1 MRKWGK
7 KPDKKVRNQ
16 KSKPA
21 QNAETT
27 EDYRK
32 KKKSADRLFKRNKLK
47 KALKNRGK
55 DDKILSKAKLKRP
68 KGYNIVKTVI
78 IIALFLVV
86 ISWINAGNANRKAS
100 DAQEQ
105 YQKLASQIDTTNK
118 GNPATQVGA
127 EEYAKDFIQKY
138 YKYDKGKDRDK
149 WLESLSEYVD
159 SSTLDD
165 NSFKPENIEGSIS
178 VKDVKINDVES
189 AEKNQ
194 AKIYFTVT
202 LDKKTVEEKTVKQ
215 KIKGKK
221 GKKDK
226 EITKTV
232 QEDKHEDIKFNRYI
246 KVYGDDKGYK
256 LVTLPLPYEQKS
268 NADVQMTLDTENGR
282 DVTTEYPDVKDYITS
297 FMKVY
302 ALDDRDNAQT
312 YFYNKSDTQLLNNNV
327 EIKNVEEVKVYQENK
342 QDELKVIA
350 TVQMEEKD
358 SGLTSRNKF
367 EIKLKKL
374 DGNKYNVIK
383 VSEPQYTKK

>member
-7 KPDKKVRNQ
+7 QSDKKVKKQ

-21 QNAETT
+21 QNEETT

-68 KGYNIVKTVI
+68 KGYNVVKAVI

-86 ISWINAGNANRKAS
+86 VSWINAGNANRKAS
-100 DAQEQ
+100 DAREQ

-118 GNPATQVGA
+118 GNPSTQIGA
-127 EEYAKDFIQKY
+127 QEYAKDFIQKY
-138 YKYDKGKDRDK
+138 YSYDKGQDRDK
-149 WLESLSEYVD
+149 WLESLSDYVD

-165 NSFKPENIEGSIS
+165 NSFKPENIDGSIS

-189 AEKNQ
+189 ANKNQ

-202 LDKKTVEEKTVKQ
+202 LDKKTVEEKTVK
-215 KIKGKK
+215 
-221 GKKDK
+221 
-226 EITKTV
+226 
-232 QEDKHEDIKFNRYI
+232 EDKHENVKFNRYI
-246 KVYGDDKGYK
+246 KIYGDDKGYK

-268 NADVQMTLDTENGR
+268 NADVQMTLDTDNGK
-282 DVTTEYPDVKDYITS
+282 DVTTNYPDVKDYITS

-302 ALDDRDNAQT
+302 ASDDRDTAQT
-312 YFYNKSDTQLLNNNV
+312 YFYNKSDTQLLSNNV

-342 QDELKVIA
+342 QDELKAIT

-374 DGNKYNVIK
+374 DDNKYNVIK

>member
-7 KPDKKVRNQ
+7 QFDKKVKKQ

-21 QNAETT
+21 QNEETT

-68 KGYNIVKTVI
+68 KAYNVVKAVI

-86 ISWINAGNANRKAS
+86 VSWINAGNANRKAS

-127 EEYAKDFIQKY
+127 QEYAKDFIQKY
-138 YKYDKGKDRDK
+138 YSYDKGQDRDK
-149 WLESLSEYVD
+149 WLDSLSDYVD

-165 NSFKPENIEGSIS
+165 NSFKPENIDGSIS

-189 AEKNQ
+189 ANKNQ

-215 KIKGKK
+215 KVKGKK

-226 EITKTV
+226 EETKTV
-232 QEDKHEDIKFNRYI
+232 QEDKHEDVKFNRYI

-268 NADVQMTLDTENGR
+268 NADVQMTLDTDNGS
-282 DVTTEYPDVKDYITS
+282 DVTTDYPDVKDYITS

-302 ALDDRDNAQT
+302 ASDDRDNAQT
-312 YFYNKSDTQLLNNNV
+312 YFYNKSDTQLLNNNI

-342 QDELKVIA
+342 QDELNVIT

-367 EIKLKKL
+367 EIKIKKL